1 MTDPNPPQD
10 DQHLLLLEQ
19 IRDELAKAN
28 AATPAPAKP
37 EISLSDLRELS
48 AEQVAAMDQRLLHEI
63 LEGGENDDN

>member
-1 MTDPNPPQD
+1 MTDEPPPKD
-10 DQHLLLLEQ
+10 DQHLALLEQ

-28 AATPAPAKP
+28 AAAPEQAKP

-63 LEGGENDDN
+63 LEGGNNDDN

>member
-10 DQHLLLLEQ
+10 DQQLLLLEQ

-28 AATPAPAKP
+28 AAKSEPAKP

-48 AEQVAAMDQRLLHEI
+48 ADQVAAMDQRLLHEI
-63 LEGGENDDN
+63 LEGGNNDDN